1 MSGLAASPLGA
12 LIGVLMGAF
21 GGGGSLLAVPLL
33 VYVVG
38 QDVRE
43 AQATSL
49 VIVIAAA
56 LVALYAYAGADN
68 IRLRAGIA
76 FGFAAGL
83 SALVGSLI
91 NRALD
96 PDALLLAFTPL
107 MVLGAGA
114 MVSDRARRPAEF
126 QPWKLGIELGSV
138 VRVVGSGL
146 LVGWVIGLFG
156 VGGGF
161 VIVPVMVL
169 GLRFSM
175 TEAVATSLLVI
186 CIGSAFA
193 LVDRVHSGDVDW
205 AVAIPF
211 SLAAALGAIAGH
223 RLAERLGSEGLRR
236 AFAGVIVLAAAYTA
250 VRSGAA
256 LLSG

>member
-1 MSGLAASPLGA
+1 MNGLAASPLGA
-12 LIGVLMGAF
+12 LIGLLMGAF
-21 GGGGSLLAVPLL
+21 GAGGSLLAIPLL

-38 QDVRE
+38 QDVRA

-56 LVALYAYAGADN
+56 LVALASYSRSEDV
-68 IRLRAGIA
+68 RLRAGVA
-76 FGFAAGL
+76 FGLAAGL
-83 SALVGSLI
+83 SALAGSVLSREM
-91 NRALD
+91 N
-96 PDALLLAFTPL
+96 PDVLLLSFTPL

-114 MVSDRARRPAEF
+114 MVSDAARRPAQF
-126 QPWKLGIELGSV
+126 RPWRLGIELGSV
-138 VRVVGSGL
+138 IRVVACGL
-146 LVGWVIGLFG
+146 LVGWIIGLFG

-186 CIGSAFA
+186 CIGAAFA
-193 LVDRVHSGDVDW
+193 LVERIDSGDVEW

-211 SLAAALGAIAGH
+211 SAAAALGSIAGR
-223 RLAERLGSEGLRR
+223 RLADRLGSEALRQ
-236 AFAGVIVLAAAYTA
+236 AFAGVIVVAAAYTA
-250 VRSGAA
+250 IRSGIA
-256 LLSG
+256 LWG